1 MPSIFSL
8 KIKQMRVRLLRYIR
22 RHFDKHYQVENY
34 ISTIYIIANRRDI
47 KIFQSAREAMVWK
60 REAVRN
66 DIRKML
72 IRERWKL
79 KLLKFMAGIGL

>member
-1 MPSIFSL
+1 
-8 KIKQMRVRLLRYIR
+8 
-22 RHFDKHYQVENY
+22 
-34 ISTIYIIANRRDI
+34 
-47 KIFQSAREAMVWK
+47 MVWK
-60 REAVRN
+60 REVVRN